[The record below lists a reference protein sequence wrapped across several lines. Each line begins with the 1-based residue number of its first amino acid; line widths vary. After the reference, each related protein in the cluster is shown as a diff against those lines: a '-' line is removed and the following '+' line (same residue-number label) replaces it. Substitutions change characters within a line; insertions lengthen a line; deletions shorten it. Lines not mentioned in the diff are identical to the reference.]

1 MCVERISTRSVDRRT
16 AKLLPRLRTF
26 WPPNYS
32 IHGEDHTNS
41 LEFQHTIAIDTED
54 YPCATEPPSATS
66 FFNQQQI
73 FTTTTRRIILQRD
86 GTAEQQNLD
95 DEIVSLLAL
104 APSACHH
111 DGYSR
116 WRCMFHAR
124 GLHVAT
130 ILRFRKPL
138 LYSTL
143 YGRH

>member
-1 MCVERISTRSVDRRT
+1 MVSNESVERISIRRR
-16 AKLLPRLRTF
+16 LPRLRTF

-54 YPCATEPPSATS
+54 YLCATEPPSATS
-66 FFNQQQI
+66 FSNQQQI
-73 FTTTTRRIILQRD
+73 FTTTTRAVLFCRE
-86 GTAEQQNLD
+86 AEQQNLE

-116 WRCMFHAR
+116 WRCMFRAR